1 MNNEIFEQQSPA
13 KAYLKLSLPLVL
25 SMTVTLIYN
34 LTDTYF
40 VAQTGSTAVVA
51 GVSLCAPV
59 FTFLMALG
67 NIGGQGGSS
76 LISRL
81 MGQKKREEARHV
93 SAFCFYASLVTGIVI
108 GIVMLSIRKPV
119 VQLLG
124 ADRDTLPHALAYYT
138 WLSIGAPG
146 VLLSFIHSNLLRA
159 EGMAKES
166 MIGTILGAL
175 VNIVL
180 DPIFITGLSMGAGG
194 AAIASVI
201 GYICSVAYDLII
213 VMRKSRMLSV
223 RLADIP
229 VQKEQAKEI
238 LSIGTPAALVLTG
251 FAYGGQPLFG
261 YYCGADDHKRFHELF
276 HFCSVFIVC
285 MGMILAGLEIVFAP
299 SLIRFFMNTAEI
311 VSDGSYMLRLQAVTM
326 PLMGMISLIMII
338 FQATG
343 KASAAF
349 VLSLSRQGIV
359 YVLVLLIA
367 QKALGY
373 MGVIAS
379 QAIADGI
386 SMAIAIGLAVKEHL
400 I

>member
-1 MNNEIFEQQSPA
+1 
-13 KAYLKLSLPLVL
+13 
-25 SMTVTLIYN
+25 
-34 LTDTYF
+34 
-40 VAQTGSTAVVA
+40 
-51 GVSLCAPV
+51 
-59 FTFLMALG
+59 
-67 NIGGQGGSS
+67 
-76 LISRL
+76 
-81 MGQKKREEARHV
+81 
-93 SAFCFYASLVTGIVI
+93 
-108 GIVMLSIRKPV
+108 
-119 VQLLG
+119 
-124 ADRDTLPHALAYYT
+124 
-138 WLSIGAPG
+138 
-146 VLLSFIHSNLLRA
+146 
-159 EGMAKES
+159 
-166 MIGTILGAL
+166 
-175 VNIVL
+175 
-180 DPIFITGLSMGAGG
+180 
-194 AAIASVI
+194 
-201 GYICSVAYDLII
+201 
-213 VMRKSRMLSV
+213 MRKSRMLSV

-238 LSIGTPAALVLTG
+238 LSIGTPAALVNIMQSVSAVLLNQSLLVYGSEKIAAMGIALKVNMIAALVLTG